1 MDVDSLS
8 SFLQDEGFPLEYCE
22 TFEGLFGTLPLQS
35 TSMHIINDIQPIQI
49 IM

>member
-8 SFLQDEGFPLEYCE
+8 SFLQDEGFPLEYYE
-22 TFEGLFGTLPLQS
+22 TFEGLFGTLQS
-35 TSMHIINDIQPIQI
+35 ILYIINDIQPIQM